1 MRFLVD
7 NALSPQV
14 AAGLRE
20 SGHDA
25 VHVIAYQMQAAKDE
39 VIFERAAQ
47 EDRVL
52 ISADTDFGN
61 LLALRN
67 VSKPSV
73 ILLRLPMLRIPDE
86 QVKILLHNLPTFASD
101 LEAGSIV
108 VIQESRIRVRRLPI
122 GTNEQ

>member
-1 MRFLVD
+1 MRFLID
-7 NALSPQV
+7 NAWSPQV
-14 AAGLRE
+14 AKGLRGA
-20 SGHDA
+20 GHDA
-25 VHVIAYQMQAAKDE
+25 VHVLAYQMQAAKDE
-39 VIFERAAQ
+39 AIFDRAAQ

-61 LLALRN
+61 ILALRN

-86 QVKILLHNLPTFASD
+86 QVKILLYNLPTFASD
-101 LEAGSIV
+101 LEAGSVV

-122 GTNEQ
+122 GRDEQ